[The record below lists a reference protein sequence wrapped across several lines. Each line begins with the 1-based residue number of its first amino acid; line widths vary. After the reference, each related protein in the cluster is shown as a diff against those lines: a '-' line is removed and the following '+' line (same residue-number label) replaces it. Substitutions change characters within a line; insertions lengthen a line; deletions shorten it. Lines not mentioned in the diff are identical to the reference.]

1 MTNRTQA
8 QQYSMADLLRVM
20 QRLRDPEGGCPWDLK
35 QDFSTIVPSTLEEC
49 YELADAIER
58 GDLTHVAEELGDVLF
73 QVVFYSQLGKEQ
85 DEFDFEK
92 IVDVLVNKLLRRHPH
107 VFANG
112 EIDGRLGSETD
123 IDAVKEN
130 WERIKQ
136 EEREGKSQFGVLA
149 DVPLALPA
157 LVRAQ
162 KIQKRAASVDFD
174 WSEVAGVIANL
185 EGEIAEL
192 KEAMST
198 ANSEHIADE
207 FGDVL
212 FSAVNLGRH
221 LKLDSETALRH
232 ATHKFEQRFRAM
244 EALANEC
251 GNPLAGSTPERLDR
265 LWSQVKL
272 TKGNL

>member
-1 MTNRTQA
+1 MTQHPQA
-8 QQYSMADLLRVM
+8 YQYNLNDLLRVM
-20 QRLRDPEGGCPWDLK
+20 QRLRDPDGGCPWDLK

-73 QVVFYSQLGKEQ
+73 QVVFYSQLGQEQ
-85 DEFDFEK
+85 GEFDFEK
-92 IVDVLVNKLLRRHPH
+92 VVDILVRKLLRRHPH
-107 VFANG
+107 VFADG
-112 EIDGRLGSETD
+112 EIEGRLASETD
-123 IDAVKEN
+123 IDLVKQN

-136 EEREGKSQFGVLA
+136 AERNGKSQVGVLA

-174 WSEVAGVIANL
+174 WSEVTSVIANL
-185 EGEIAEL
+185 ESEIAEL
-192 KEAMST
+192 KAAMSS

-212 FSAVNLGRH
+212 FSAVNVGRH
-221 LKLDSETALRH
+221 LKLDSESALRH
-232 ATHKFEQRFRAM
+232 ATHKFEQRFNAM
-244 EALANEC
+244 ESLANES
-251 GNPLAGSTPERLDR
+251 GNPLAGSTPERLER
-265 LWSQVKL
+265 LWSQVKS